1 VKKKREINVADN
13 ELRQAFPDKEKESFF
28 CARRFVLSA
37 MHPESTGVMSISISK
52 IQKRQRVRKLL
63 LIAAAVC
70 TLTAGALLA
79 NVKINNTVDRSFAH
93 FTSDVEAGK
102 VSKIKVA
109 PGHDSGSAQVV
120 LKDRHEYNVEL
131 PAMNLDAASGYAK
144 KGIDVEF
151 DTQIFDADKAA
162 SLGLLLVMLFGVGFV
177 ASRPVPFSLPFANKR
192 RDTNVRFTDVAGADE
207 AKKNLVEIAEYLK
220 APDVYE
226 SIGANFPRGVILYG
240 DPGTGKTLLAKALAG
255 EAGANFIAVNG
266 SDFGSMFIGV
276 SSMKVKRLFAKA
288 RSMAP
293 CVLFIDEIDAIGGKR
308 MDEGSAAAREMGSTL
323 NQLLVQMDG
332 FDANSGVIIV
342 AATNR
347 VDALDPALLRSGRFD
362 RRIQLG
368 KPNLREREEILKIH
382 ARKLKVD
389 DGMNYHEIAKHTIGF
404 SGADLANLMNQAAL
418 IAVRDGQEKVV
429 LENVLRA
436 RNVMLMG
443 EERRSTMAMLDDQTR
458 ERLAIHECGHAIV
471 AMAGNLDP
479 VSAVSIVP
487 RGFSLGQTFIAPEK
501 DQYLHSDRELLDRL
515 NILVAGRVAEEMF
528 SHSITTGADDDI
540 ARATEI
546 ALNIVCRH
554 GMSEFGMLRI
564 TEHSSPQMRY
574 EAEVKAAQIIDQA
587 RRNAVAILRTNEH
600 VMQAMSTAL
609 LDKEELN
616 QEELREFKDMVIDPA
631 HTLVAAAA

>member
-1 VKKKREINVADN
+1 
-13 ELRQAFPDKEKESFF
+13 
-28 CARRFVLSA
+28 
-37 MHPESTGVMSISISK
+37 MSTSISK

-63 LIAAAVC
+63 MILAATC
-70 TLTAGALLA
+70 TLAAGALLA
-79 NVKINNTVDRSFAH
+79 EFKANNTVNQSFAH

-102 VSKIKVA
+102 VGKIKVA
-109 PGHDSGSAQVV
+109 PGHDSGSAQIV
-120 LKDRHEYNVEL
+120 LKNNREYTVEL

-151 DTQIFDADKAA
+151 DTQFFDTEKAVSA
-162 SLGLLLVMLFGVGFV
+162 GLMLIMLFGVVFV
-177 ASRPVPFSLPFANKR
+177 VSRPVPFGLPFANKR

-220 APDVYE
+220 APGIYE
-226 SIGANFPRGVILYG
+226 SIGASFPRGVILHG

-332 FDANSGVIIV
+332 FDSNNGVIIV

-347 VDALDPALLRSGRFD
+347 VDSLDPALLRSGRFD

-382 ARKLKVD
+382 ARKLKVAIRMD
-389 DGMNYHEIAKHTIGF
+389 YHEIAKHTIGF
-404 SGADLANLMNQAAL
+404 SGADLANLMNQSAL
-418 IAVRDGQEKVV
+418 IAVRDGQHEVV
-429 LENVLRA
+429 IENVLRA

-458 ERLAIHECGHAIV
+458 ARLAIHECGHTIV
-471 AMAGNLDP
+471 AMAGDLDP

-501 DQYLHSDRELLDRL
+501 DQFLHGHHELLDRL

-554 GMSEFGMLRI
+554 GMSEFGMLKI
-564 TEHSSPQMRY
+564 TEHSSPQIRY
-574 EAEVKAAQIIDQA
+574 DAEVKAAQIIEQA
-587 RRNAVAILRTNEH
+587 RQNAIAILRANEH
-600 VMQAMSTAL
+600 VMQSMSSAL
-609 LDKEELN
+609 LDQEELN
-616 QEELREFKDMVIDPA
+616 QDELRQFKDMVIDP
-631 HTLVAAAA
+631 TRPLVAAA

>member
-1 VKKKREINVADN
+1 
-13 ELRQAFPDKEKESFF
+13 
-28 CARRFVLSA
+28 
-37 MHPESTGVMSISISK
+37 MSTSISK

-63 LIAAAVC
+63 MILAATC
-70 TLTAGALLA
+70 TLAAGALLA
-79 NVKINNTVDRSFAH
+79 EFKANNTVNQSFAH

-102 VSKIKVA
+102 VGKIKVA
-109 PGHDSGSAQVV
+109 PGHDSGSAQIV
-120 LKDRHEYNVEL
+120 LKNNHEYTVEL

-151 DTQIFDADKAA
+151 DTQFFDTEKAVSA
-162 SLGLLLVMLFGVGFV
+162 GLMLIMLFGVVFV
-177 ASRPVPFSLPFANKR
+177 VSRPVPFGLPFANKR

-220 APDVYE
+220 APGIYE
-226 SIGANFPRGVILYG
+226 SIGASFPRGVILHG

-332 FDANSGVIIV
+332 FDSNNGVIIV

-347 VDALDPALLRSGRFD
+347 VDSLDPALLRSGRFD

-382 ARKLKVD
+382 ARKLKVAIRMD
-389 DGMNYHEIAKHTIGF
+389 YHEIAKHTIGF
-404 SGADLANLMNQAAL
+404 SGADLANLMNQSAL
-418 IAVRDGQEKVV
+418 IAVRDGQHEVV
-429 LENVLRA
+429 IENVLRA

-458 ERLAIHECGHAIV
+458 ARLAIHECGHTIV
-471 AMAGNLDP
+471 AMAGDLDP

-501 DQYLHSDRELLDRL
+501 DQFLHGHHELLDRL

-554 GMSEFGMLRI
+554 GMSEFGMLKI
-564 TEHSSPQMRY
+564 TEHSSPQIRY
-574 EAEVKAAQIIDQA
+574 DAEVKAAQIIEQA
-587 RRNAVAILRTNEH
+587 RQNAIAILRANDH
-600 VMQAMSTAL
+600 VMQAMSSAL
-609 LDKEELN
+609 LEQEELN
-616 QEELREFKDMVIDPA
+616 QEELRQFKDMVIDP
-631 HTLVAAAA
+631 TRPLVAAA